1 MEIVKEIVTKK
12 YRKDSVLIETVMQ
25 YHYDSEEE
33 RNAHLE
39 EMHKNGYHNSGQVKD
54 NIGTTLDPHYVWFG
68 SYFKYETLNRE

>member
-12 YRKDSVLIETVMQ
+12 YRENSVLIETVKQ

-33 RNAHLE
+33 RENHLE
-39 EMHKNGYHNSGQVKD
+39 EMRKNGYHNSGQVKD
-54 NIGTTLDPHYVWFG
+54 NISTMSDPHYVWFG

>member
-12 YRKDSVLIETVMQ
+12 YRENSVLIETVKQ

-33 RNAHLE
+33 RESHLK
-39 EMHKNGYHNSGQVKD
+39 EMRKNGYHNSGQVKD
-54 NIGTTLDPHYVWFG
+54 NISTMSDPHYVWFG